1 VVVGAY
7 TRSPAASPTVRRAM
21 KHRQSKRLEW
31 SSATGRTDRGNVDRR
46 IFGIEVEYGVTC
58 TFRGQRRLSP
68 DEVARYL
75 FRRVVSWGRSSNV
88 FLENGARLYLD
99 VGSHPEYATPECDTV
114 DSVVAHDKAGERILE
129 SLVEQA
135 EQRLHEEGIAGTIF
149 LFKNNTDSAG
159 NSYGSHENYLV
170 SRVGEF
176 QKLADTLIPFLVS
189 RQIYAG
195 AGKVLQTPRGAL
207 YSIAQRAE
215 HIWEGLSSATTRSRP
230 IINSR
235 DEPHADAE
243 RYRRL
248 HVIVGDSNMSEYA
261 TWLKLATADLVL
273 RMIEAGTVMRDLS
286 LDNPIRAIREISHDM
301 TCQRRVRLE
310 GGRELSAL
318 EIQRIYLE
326 RVARFLQH
334 SGSDPVADHVLGE
347 WARVLDTLET
357 DPLKLSREC
366 DWVAKYHLVDDY
378 RRRHDLPLSHPRV
391 AMLDLQYHDVNRR
404 RGLYYLLQR
413 RDKVDRI
420 VKDAEIRRAMRTPP
434 QTTRAKLRGEFI
446 RQAKRKRRDFTV
458 DWVHLKLNDQAQRTV
473 LCKDPFRS
481 QDDRVQK
488 LIASM

>member
-1 VVVGAY
+1 
-7 TRSPAASPTVRRAM
+7 M
-21 KHRQSKRLEW
+21 
-31 SSATGRTDRGNVDRR
+31 DRR

-114 DSVVAHDKAGERILE
+114 RAAVTHDKAGERILE
-129 SLVEQA
+129 SLVAQA
-135 EQRLHEEGIAGTIF
+135 EQRLHEEGIAGTIY

-170 SRVGEF
+170 TRKGEF
-176 QKLADTLIPFLVS
+176 QRLADTMIPFLVS
-189 RQIYAG
+189 RQIFAG
-195 AGKVLQTPRGAL
+195 AGKVLQTPRGAVF
-207 YSIAQRAE
+207 SISQRAE

-248 HVIVGDSNMSEYA
+248 HVIVGDSNMSEY
-261 TWLKLATADLVL
+261 TIWLKLATADLVL
-273 RMIEAGTVMRDLS
+273 RMIEAGTIMRDLT

-301 TCQRRVRLE
+301 TCKRRVKLA
-310 GGRELSAL
+310 GGREMSAL
-318 EIQRIYLE
+318 EMQREYFE
-326 RVARFLQH
+326 RVSQFISSRDR
-334 SGSDPVADHVLGE
+334 DPEAEHVLAE
-347 WARVLDTLET
+347 WGRVLDTLDD

-366 DWVAKYHLVDDY
+366 DWVAKYQLIEDF
-378 RRRHDLPLSHPRV
+378 RRRHDLPLSHPRI
-391 AMLDLQYHDVNRR
+391 AMLDLQYHDVNTD

-413 RDKVDRI
+413 RGRVDRI
-420 VKDAEIRRAMRTPP
+420 TTDAEIAVARDEPP
-434 QTTRAKLRGEFI
+434 QTTRAKLRGDFI

-481 QDDRVQK
+481 TDERVEK
-488 LIASM
+488 LINAM